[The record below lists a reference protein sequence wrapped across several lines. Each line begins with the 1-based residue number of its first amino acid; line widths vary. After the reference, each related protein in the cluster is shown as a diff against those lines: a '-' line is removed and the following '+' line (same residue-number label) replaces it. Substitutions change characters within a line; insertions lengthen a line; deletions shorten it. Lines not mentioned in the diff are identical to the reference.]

1 VEALAL
7 ALALALGVR
16 RRSER
21 GFLCGEKR
29 ERKQHLE
36 TSKQIT
42 RGVVLDAEVFKEQGV
57 ASQATRYDGYGAKQL
72 TGGGRRRSR

>member
-21 GFLCGEKR
+21 GFEVVRKR
-29 ERKQHLE
+29 GRK
-36 TSKQIT
+36 
-42 RGVVLDAEVFKEQGV
+42 
-57 ASQATRYDGYGAKQL
+57 
-72 TGGGRRRSR
+72 